1 MYPQQLRRLTW
12 ATSFSNVST
21 FFPRN
26 KHGMVMGFLTK
37 WCHWFAVDMFFT
49 RYIQGAVKCQLIEL
63 GGKLRLMQR
72 CQFSSGR
79 LNVCCAVFFYKLD
92 TVTWVKVTENKC
104 RNRGML
110 EVFGIIWPHLWHDVW
125 WGSSP
130 IGNLRGNFN
139 LFYSMCLLE
148 GKALTFPSLC
158 TYSFCLNHR
167 NASTFAGCSPFQT
180 AVSWLIHGV
189 Y

>member
-1 MYPQQLRRLTW
+1 MPLVCSRHVFYQIHPRCSKMPIDRTWLQTQVDAKVPIFLGPIECLLR
-12 ATSFSNVST
+12 
-21 FFPRN
+21 
-26 KHGMVMGFLTK
+26 
-37 WCHWFAVDMFFT
+37 C
-49 RYIQGAVKCQLIEL
+49 
-63 GGKLRLMQR
+63 
-72 CQFSSGR
+72 
-79 LNVCCAVFFYKLD
+79 FFYKLD